1 MQEKKRFYKSDKI
14 TISFE
19 AGKCIHAAECAN
31 GLPEVFNPK
40 ERPWVNP
47 DGAEADKIKEV
58 IDRCP
63 SGALKYESSD
73 DPRPETAAT
82 QKTQVTVVPNGPL
95 FIKGEVELYSGDG
108 NLISKEDRTSLCRCG
123 ASSNKPFCDGSH
135 KSIKFDG

>member
-19 AGKCIHAAECAN
+19 TGKCIHAAECAN
-31 GLPEVFNPK
+31 GLPEVFNPN

-47 DGAEADKIKEV
+47 DGAEVDKIKEV

-63 SGALKYESSD
+63 SGALKYESLD
-73 DPRPETAAT
+73 DPGTETATT

-95 FIKGEVELYSGDG
+95 FIRGEVELYSGDG
-108 NLISKEDRTSLCRCG
+108 SLISKEERASLCRCG

-135 KSIKFDG
+135 TAAGFKG